1 MKNLFI
7 ASFFVLALSFNA
19 FAKLDIVSIDE
30 LIKESDLIVVGTL
43 TSILERKVDFAVH
56 GTGEIV
62 VESVVAG
69 DAETAKGFL
78 IKRGDRLLFG
88 YIEGFPC
95 VMGSHKRIE
104 NEKGV
109 FFLTFDDRGEI
120 QSESFR
126 PLADLGAIKKL
137 LKKGIS
143 PKKFLKTVGIGEPT
157 NAPKSESVFTPSQ
170 SVFTAYANYSDEQME
185 RWLSQRL
192 TVLVILG
199 SIMLYWILYRSRFKI
214 R

>member
-7 ASFFVLALSFNA
+7 ASFFVLAFSFNA
-19 FAKLDIVSIDE
+19 FAKLAIVPIDE

-43 TSILERKVDFAVH
+43 TSILEKNVDFAVH

-62 VESVVAG
+62 VEKIVAG
-69 DAETAKGFL
+69 DRETAKGFL

-104 NEKGV
+104 NEKGI
-109 FFLTFDDRGEI
+109 FFLTFDDKGEI
-120 QSESFR
+120 KSESFR
-126 PLADLGAIKKL
+126 PLNDLSAIKNL
-137 LKKGIS
+137 LKKGITPRES
-143 PKKFLKTVGIGEPT
+143 LKTVKLQNAAP
-157 NAPKSESVFTPSQ
+157 NAPQPVSFFTPYDNCSSKRAAEIF
-170 SVFTAYANYSDEQME
+170 SVKMAFLVF
-185 RWLSQRL
+185 LSS
-192 TVLVILG
+192 IL
-199 SIMLYWILYRSRFKI
+199 LYWILYRSRFKI